1 MPRVAS
7 ALLSSVVAVL
17 TLGTALTG
25 GVETASD
32 RPSECVSAPA
42 SGVAGRRGVP
52 VELVTGDRVTR
63 AELDEASARE
73 LLGRLPVTIEL
84 RDSFG
89 LALVGTLPAALDVRG
104 APVSCRFDVGD
115 IDYSPADGG
124 IAVVHSAEAARLR
137 TPAMVP
143 LGRVTGDL
151 AALTDRGPVRVT
163 IRRAGTA

>member
-1 MPRVAS
+1 M
-7 ALLSSVVAVL
+7 SSVVVVL
-17 TLGTALTG
+17 TLGTALSG
-25 GVETASD
+25 AAGTASD
-32 RPSECVSAPA
+32 RPSECVSAP